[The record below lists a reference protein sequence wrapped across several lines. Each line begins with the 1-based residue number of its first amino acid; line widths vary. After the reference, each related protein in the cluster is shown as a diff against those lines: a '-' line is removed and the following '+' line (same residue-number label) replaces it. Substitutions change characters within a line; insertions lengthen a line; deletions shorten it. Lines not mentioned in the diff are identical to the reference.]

1 MNRFYAYIMCVVVF
15 LLSISATGQNKIDSS
30 PSKYAPLTKYDPKRD
45 GEADIKRAV
54 LEAQRTGK
62 RVLIEVGGEWCIWC
76 HILDKF
82 FDQNPKLLKYREQN
96 FVMVKI
102 NYSPENENKKLLSR
116 YPKIVGFPHL
126 FVLDTNGQ
134 LIHSQDTGKLEEGK
148 SYNVEKVSTF
158 LRKWA
163 LQK

>member
-1 MNRFYAYIMCVVVF
+1 MNQFFAYIMCVVVF
-15 LLSISATGQNKIDSS
+15 LLSLGATGQNKTDSS
-30 PSKYAPLTKYDPKRD
+30 LSKYAPLTKYDPKRD
-45 GEADIKRAV
+45 GEADIKEAV

-62 RVLIEVGGEWCIWC
+62 RLLIDVGGEWCIWC

-82 FDQNPKLLKYREQN
+82 FDQNPKLLEYREQN

-116 YPKIVGFPHL
+116 YPKIVEFPHL
-126 FVLDTNGQ
+126 FVLDRDGK

>member
-1 MNRFYAYIMCVVVF
+1 MNHSYAYIVCVVVF
-15 LLSISATGQNKIDSS
+15 LLSTSATGENKTDSS
-30 PSKYAPLTKYDPKRD
+30 LSKYSPPTKYDSRRD
-45 GEADIKRAV
+45 GEADIKEAL

-62 RVLIEVGGEWCIWC
+62 HLLIDVGGEWCIWC

-82 FDQNPKLLKYREQN
+82 FDQHPKLLEYREQN

-102 NYSPENENKKLLSR
+102 NYSRENENKKLLSR
-116 YPKIVGFPHL
+116 YPKIAGFPHL
-126 FVLDTNGQ
+126 FVLDKDGK
-134 LIHSQDTGKLEEGK
+134 LLHSQDTSQLEEGK
-148 SYNVEKVSTF
+148 SYNVEKVWSF